1 MNITTGKRKR
11 AQKCVV
17 YGTEGIGKTTFAS
30 HFPSPVFIDTEGST
44 DHLDVARTEKPT
56 SWTMLISFVKEFA
69 MMPGGYQTLVIDTVD
84 WAEQLC
90 VEHICAQHQ
99 KEGY

>member
-11 AQKCVV
+11 AQKVVV

-44 DHLDVARTEKPT
+44 DHLDVARTAN
-56 SWTMLISFVKEFA
+56 F
-69 MMPGGYQTLVIDTVD
+69 
-84 WAEQLC
+84 LC
-90 VEHICAQHQ
+90 KGICNNAGFLPNFSH
-99 KEGY
+99 